1 MLEERK
7 LQLVKEAQQICQQ
20 RLKLLEQ
27 QQLDLA
33 MKTTSV
39 EEALRK
45 GEGVLGQQA
54 CSPAIGECKSGFVII
69 SICQ

>member
-1 MLEERK
+1 M
-7 LQLVKEAQQICQQ
+7 QLVDEARQICQQ

-33 MKTTSV
+33 VKTTNV

-45 GEGVLGQQA
+45 GEGVLGQQVR
-54 CSPAIGECKSGFVII
+54 PHAIGE
-69 SICQ
+69 